1 MTGEDLAILC
11 KGGDEDKRFC
21 VAYVTGWEDARY
33 AFLKDKIQNPY
44 CLPLGI
50 TTEEMSLAFV
60 DFLASHKVA
69 QRLLAATA
77 LQVAFQETWPCPR

>member
-11 KGGDEDKRFC
+11 MGGDEDKRFC
-21 VAYVTGWEDARY
+21 IAYVTGWEDARY
-33 AFLKDKIQNPY
+33 AFLKEGIQSPY
-44 CLPLGI
+44 CLSRGI
-50 TTEEMSLAFV
+50 TADEMTVAFV

-69 QRLLAATA
+69 RRLLAATA